1 MDVSSTELTGHRL
14 KKRLDSHTHT
24 YVKGSPGC
32 LPAACQHLLA
42 CRQASLRLY
51 GTGQVLG
58 ASSRSS

>member
-14 KKRLDSHTHT
+14 KKKRLDSHTHT
-24 YVKGSPGC
+24 CVKGSPGC

-51 GTGQVLG
+51 GQ
-58 ASSRSS
+58 ARS